1 MFVSVDMITHLIRA
15 PAVRGP
21 VLCSRYASRRLDQT
35 GLHVRV
41 VHSVHANAMPSCA
54 RFSLTSP
61 SPSLRS
67 MTTIDT
73 HSDSPS
79 QRARCGATVLCLLRA
94 HGCTRHSASL
104 LLVRSILIS
113 KHLHTLLEQ
122 KCLDISQVIRT
133 KLYNKLSHTCL

>member
-1 MFVSVDMITHLIRA
+1 MITHLIRA

-104 LLVRSILIS
+104 LLDRRPGDGCSALLAVPRTP
-113 KHLHTLLEQ
+113 TLGSAASASARRRA
-122 KCLDISQVIRT
+122 DAVF
-133 KLYNKLSHTCL
+133 